1 MSALHPGRATSARDA
16 NDFAGARR
24 QRHPAKGR
32 SRAVR
37 SVFRRSDGPATTWP
51 HAAWARRHR
60 TWCPWHARDV
70 IDRETRPRTA
80 HVPTSSGRRWSWTL
94 VRRALP
100 WAGWLVWSAV
110 LFGALWFDQGAG
122 LIGPE
127 GVGLAKLLVALF
139 AVAGVLVSPWLG
151 ARALPVLA
159 GLLAVASLTVSAVLH
174 TGTGTSEGTL
184 GLAEPAAL
192 LWLLLLVPVTARR
205 WWVSWVAAP
214 VLWCAIVLRPV
225 SADPRETT
233 ITVALF
239 FAVGATA
246 VGGAGVVWRLVR
258 ADRRRRAQELR
269 AEQRVEFARDLHDF
283 VAHHV
288 TGIVVQAQGARAMA
302 RRRPELV
309 PPSLERIEQAG
320 TEALDA
326 MRHMVGMLRDHDG
339 RVRRSALTP
348 LAGMDD
354 LRALVEGFSAE
365 NGARARLTITGSFDD
380 LPVEITT
387 TAHRVVMEALTNVRK
402 HAHRC
407 GEVRVEAVRTADGGV
422 AVRISDDGRGRGGRH
437 HAGSGFG
444 LKGLTER
451 LVLIGGELHAGPA
464 PGGGWRVEAILPS
477 TPTLPG
483 AAR

>member
-1 MSALHPGRATSARDA
+1 M
-16 NDFAGARR
+16 
-24 QRHPAKGR
+24 
-32 SRAVR
+32 
-37 SVFRRSDGPATTWP
+37 
-51 HAAWARRHR
+51 
-60 TWCPWHARDV
+60 

-80 HVPTSSGRRWSWTL
+80 HAPAASGRRWSWTP

-100 WAGWLVWSAV
+100 WAAWLVWTAV
-110 LFGALWFDQGAG
+110 LFGALWFDRGAG
-122 LIGPE
+122 LIGSE
-127 GVGLAKLLVALF
+127 GGGFAKLLVALF

-151 ARALPVLA
+151 ARALPVIAGFLA
-159 GLLAVASLTVSAVLH
+159 AASLAVSAVLH
-174 TGTGTSEGTL
+174 AGAGRPEGAL
-184 GLAEPAAL
+184 ALAEPAAL
-192 LWLLLLVPVTARR
+192 LWLLLLVPVRARR

-214 VLWCAIVLRPV
+214 ALWCAIVLRPV
-225 SADPRETT
+225 SAGPRETT
-233 ITVALF
+233 VTVALF
-239 FAVGATA
+239 LAVGATA
-246 VGGAGVVWRLVR
+246 VGGAGVVWRLVG
-258 ADRRRRAQELR
+258 ADRRRRAAALR

-288 TGIVVQAQGARAMA
+288 TGIVVQAQGARAVA
-302 RRRPELV
+302 ERRPELV

-339 RVRRSALTP
+339 RIHRSALTP
-348 LAGMDD
+348 LAGMDE
-354 LRALVEGFSAE
+354 LHALVEGFSTA
-365 NGARARLTITGSFDD
+365 NGARARLAMQGSFDD

-407 GEVRVEAVRTADGGV
+407 AEVRVEAVRTAGGGV

-437 HAGSGFG
+437 HGGGGFG

-464 PGGGWRVEAILPS
+464 PGGGWRVEATLPS
-477 TPTLPG
+477 TPALG
-483 AAR
+483 RAA